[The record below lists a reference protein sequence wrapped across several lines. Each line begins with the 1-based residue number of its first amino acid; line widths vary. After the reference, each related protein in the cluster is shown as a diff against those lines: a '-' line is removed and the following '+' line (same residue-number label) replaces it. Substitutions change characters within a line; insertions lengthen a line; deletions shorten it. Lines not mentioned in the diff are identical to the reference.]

1 MSHLKAIQFVGIVER
16 RGKMRPLVKRIDMA
30 LHIQELC
37 AKHNITVTYQS
48 LDDEIPRYYANPSR
62 KHIHIRPTKNTGYYV
77 SALHEIGHIL
87 GDDQTYNNT
96 VKEREIGAWI
106 WAMLNAKVW
115 TDTADRVMARA
126 LSSYGISEEESREIQ
141 QRWNPCHRDDEEQIA
156 V

>member
-1 MSHLKAIQFVGIVER
+1 
-16 RGKMRPLVKRIDMA
+16 MA
-30 LHIQELC
+30 LHIQQLC
-37 AKHNITVTYQS
+37 AENHISVSYQS
-48 LDDEIPRYYANPSR
+48 LDADVPSYYANVSK

-87 GDDQTYNNT
+87 GDSQTYNNT

-115 TDTADRVMARA
+115 TDTADRVMSQA
-126 LSSYGISEEESREIQ
+126 LQSYDISAEECKEIQ
-141 QRWNPCHRDDEEQIA
+141 QRWNPCHRDNEEQIA

>member
-1 MSHLKAIQFVGIVER
+1 MTI
-16 RGKMRPLVKRIDMA
+16 LVKRIDMA

-37 AKHNITVTYQS
+37 AVNHITVSYQR
-48 LDDEIPRYYANPSR
+48 LDAEVTNYYADVTK

-87 GDDQTYNNT
+87 GDNQTYNNT

-106 WAMLNAKVW
+106 WAMLNTKVW
-115 TDTADRVMARA
+115 TDTADRVMSRA
-126 LSSYGISEEESREIQ
+126 LSSYGVSEEESRNIQ
-141 QRWNPCHRDDEEQIA
+141 ARWNPCHRDNEEQIA

>member
-1 MSHLKAIQFVGIVER
+1 
-16 RGKMRPLVKRIDMA
+16 MRQLVRRIDMA

-37 AKHNITVTYQS
+37 AVNHITVSYQS
-48 LDDEIPRYYANPSR
+48 LDAEIPNYYANPR
-62 KHIHIRPTKNTGYYV
+62 KKHIHIRPTKNTGYYV

-87 GDDQTYNNT
+87 GDNQTYNNT

-115 TDTADRVMARA
+115 TDTADRVMSRA
-126 LSSYGISEEESREIQ
+126 LLSYGVSEEESREIQ
-141 QRWNPCHRDDEEQIA
+141 RTWNPCHRDDEQQIA

>member
-1 MSHLKAIQFVGIVER
+1 
-16 RGKMRPLVKRIDMA
+16 MRPLVRRIDMA
-30 LHIQELC
+30 LHIQQLC
-37 AKHNITVTYQS
+37 AENHISVSYQS
-48 LDDEIPRYYANPSR
+48 LDADVPSYYANVSK

-87 GDDQTYNNT
+87 GDSQTYNNT

-115 TDTADRVMARA
+115 PDTADRVMSQA
-126 LSSYGISEEESREIQ
+126 LQSYDISAEECKEIQ
-141 QRWNPCHRDDEEQIA
+141 QRWNPCHRDNEEQIA

>member
-1 MSHLKAIQFVGIVER
+1 MNKA
-16 RGKMRPLVKRIDMA
+16 LVKRIDMA

-37 AKHNITVTYQS
+37 AVNHITVSY
-48 LDDEIPRYYANPSR
+48 
-62 KHIHIRPTKNTGYYV
+62 HV

-115 TDTADRVMARA
+115 TDTADRVMAKA
-126 LSSYGISEEESREIQ
+126 LSSYGVSQEECTEIQ
-141 QRWNPCHRDDEEQIA
+141 QRWNPCHRDEERQIA

>member
-1 MSHLKAIQFVGIVER
+1 MMVIQFVGIVER

-30 LHIQELC
+30 MHIQELC
-37 AKHNITVTYQS
+37 AVNHITVSYQS
-48 LDDEIPRYYANPSR
+48 LDDEIPRYYANPR
-62 KHIHIRPTKNTGYYV
+62 KKHIHIRPTKNTGYYV

-115 TDTADRVMARA
+115 TDTADRVMSRA
-126 LSSYGISEEESREIQ
+126 LSSYGVSEEESREIQ

>member
-1 MSHLKAIQFVGIVER
+1 MTI
-16 RGKMRPLVKRIDMA
+16 LVKRIDMA

-37 AKHNITVTYQS
+37 AVNHITVSYQR
-48 LDDEIPRYYANPSR
+48 LDAEVPNYYADVTK

-87 GDDQTYNNT
+87 GDNQTYNNT

-115 TDTADRVMARA
+115 TDTAR
-126 LSSYGISEEESREIQ
+126 S
-141 QRWNPCHRDDEEQIA
+141 
-156 V
+156 

>member
-1 MSHLKAIQFVGIVER
+1 MNKA
-16 RGKMRPLVKRIDMA
+16 LVKRIDMA

-37 AKHNITVTYQS
+37 AVNHITVSYQS
-48 LDDEIPRYYANPSR
+48 LDADVPNYYANQR
-62 KHIHIRPTKNTGYYV
+62 KKHIHIRPTKNTGYYV

-115 TDTADRVMARA
+115 TDTADRVMASA
-126 LSSYGISEEESREIQ
+126 LSSYGVNQEECTEIQ
-141 QRWNPCHRDDEEQIA
+141 KRWNPCHRDEEKQIA